1 MNEPEWETVNEEEFW
16 KFVAWHLALNDIN
29 SVLVGGAVVSI
40 YSRGAYRSGDIDL
53 VEPLLTKESEIKS
66 IMVSLGFQRINRHY
80 VHPRCKHLYIEFV
93 SAPVSIGDDYRII
106 PDEKIVE
113 GKSLKLLSPS
123 DCIKDR
129 LASYIHFNARE
140 CLDQAILVAKNQP
153 FNLDQVRIWCENESG
168 NAMQAFKEFKERLI
182 DRDGA

>member
-1 MNEPEWETVNEEEFW
+1 MKEPRWETVDEEEFW
-16 KFVAWHLALNDIN
+16 KFVAWHLMSRGID

-53 VEPLLTKESEIKS
+53 VEPLLAKESEIKS
-66 IMVSLGFQRINRHY
+66 LMESLGFQRINRHY
-80 VHPRCKHLYIEFV
+80 VHPRCQHLFIEFV

-106 PDEKIVE
+106 PDEKFVE
-113 GKSLKLLSPS
+113 GKSLKLLSPT

-140 CLDQAILVAKNQP
+140 CMDQALLVAKNQP
-153 FNLDQVRIWCENESG
+153 FSLDKVKIWCENESG
-168 NAMQAFKEFKERLI
+168 NAKQAFIEFKRRFEN
-182 DRDGA
+182 RDSV